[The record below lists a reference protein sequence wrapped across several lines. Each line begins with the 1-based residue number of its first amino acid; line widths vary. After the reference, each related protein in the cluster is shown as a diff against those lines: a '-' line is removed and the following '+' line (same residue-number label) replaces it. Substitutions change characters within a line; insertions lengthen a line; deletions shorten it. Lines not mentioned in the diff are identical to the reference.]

1 MILFTLLLINFLI
14 KCYWHT
20 RFLCPVLPGVCPIM
34 LITPVAT
41 VDHIN
46 RDIGRLVRVFGTSL
60 RLSFWWKNNALKK
73 RILVW
78 KFTWSEAFQRCQ
90 NSNNTFLKTNSQV
103 FIFQSSLSS
112 SVRGNLQTLALGQ
125 RSTRSLCKGLDS
137 NYLDWVCHVPLCLI
151 VLIVFNVLFK
161 I

>member
-1 MILFTLLLINFLI
+1 MILFILLLINFLI

-34 LITPVAT
+34 LIIPVAA
-41 VDHIN
+41 VDRIN

-78 KFTWSEAFQRCQ
+78 KFTWSEAFQRCKH
-90 NSNNTFLKTNSQV
+90 SNNIFQKTNSQV

-137 NYLDWVCHVPLCLI
+137 NSRLSVPRAPLSHSSDC
-151 VLIVFNVLFK
+151 F
-161 I
+161 